1 MGGISIAK
9 HSTSSKQFI
18 SEILAPSKR
27 HVTDYSTVS
36 FC

>member
-1 MGGISIAK
+1 MRGVSIAK

-18 SEILAPSKR
+18 SEILGPRKR
-27 HVTDYSTVS
+27 HMTDYSTVS